1 MTPRIQFR
9 EEEMR
14 QAIAEFR
21 RCAKE
26 LRACGDQM
34 TGIANQIQQ
43 GALIGRAG
51 EHFQTSIQRTL
62 NPKIEEL
69 AQKLEEKARF
79 AEIELEQMLKAA
91 GQLR

>member
-9 EEEMR
+9 EHEMR

-34 TGIANQIQQ
+34 NGVANQIQQ
-43 GALIGRAG
+43 GALVGRAG
-51 EHFQTSIQRTL
+51 THFQTSIQRTL